1 MSWRWCSIFP
11 YFLDRAEDIAATQV
25 LGTRDYPS
33 PLYAAFLT
41 VYRLAVLG
49 DFDMFELEGL
59 DTPFIG
65 NGNGEWWPEDPKSYT
80 MNPTLYLSVH
90 TFFYVVTLFITIFT
104 MNILVLHSSADFEC

>member
-1 MSWRWCSIFP
+1 MYMLRGFEMFGPRILPIVSAIWDTAGFIIVTSFVVGGAVHAF
-11 YFLDRAEDIAATQV
+11 YV

-33 PLYAAFLT
+33 PFYAAFLT

-65 NGNGEWWPEDPKSYT
+65 NGNGEWWPEDPESYT

-90 TFFYVVTLFITIFT
+90 TFFYV
-104 MNILVLHSSADFEC
+104 